1 MNLIQQLAEYQNAPI
16 QSLEAAKRG
25 ANPAIS
31 PWVAGAILNDRIEKQ
46 KRMQTAQGAAMG
58 PQPTVDEQQSQELTG
73 IMQAMGAQGAGQAQP
88 APQGA
93 PVMAAEGGLMQAR
106 VNPDIYDYCGGGIIA
121 FNGEDQSDV
130 PSAEEAIRKRNA
142 RNVLPGDTGYEGQ
155 SIGEFLS
162 NVLGSA
168 VSSLKGSEER
178 TLAKQRAEA
187 IQRENAKKEAALS
200 PLMRDEYRPRRS
212 EDQQREADAAARSA
226 AAPKR
231 AASTDPNTITPP
243 AAPNAPAKPAAPGAP
258 AKPTGGLMDLLTS
271 SPEWADLEAARKKQF
286 EAPKL
291 GQTAGELAAEKAAH
305 LKAQGITEMP
315 WETAA
320 KQTAELRRM
329 MKSDDEE
336 RAARLEADKGRP
348 TFHRLVANMGAGSFG
363 QSSAP
368 SLRAQVKHED
378 DVAAETQRIKE
389 LRYNQN
395 LKLNEIEAKAK
406 ELRYNEAIGDV
417 AAAQK
422 NRKDI
427 AELQR
432 GFEKDKVA
440 IAQGQAG
447 LRERAGGEDLR
458 AATQKYGDDLRA
470 LTQRAATTSAEK
482 RLKLD
487 GLKAL
492 ESNIVTE
499 MNPYVKLGFAIP
511 ATDKPKLEALQ
522 TQLKQVRQEIA
533 KESGLGT
540 LGATPGG
547 APSGGK
553 IVDWNSIGK

>member
-58 PQPTVDEQQSQELTG
+58 PQPTVSAEQDQELAG
-73 IMQAMGAQGAGQAQP
+73 IMGLPGAAQAQP

-93 PVMAAEGGLMQAR
+93 PVMAAEGGLMQAK

-286 EAPKL
+286 DAPKL

-470 LTQRAATTSAEK
+470 LTQRAATTSSEK
-482 RLKLD
+482 RLKID

-499 MNPYVKLGFAIP
+499 MAPYAKAAFTP
-511 ATDKPKLEALQ
+511 EAKAMLAQLQ